1 MLKGF
6 YLTLLI
12 GPVVPRPV
20 SQALLDALTTVS
32 VTSNAGGPNGFSLS
46 FTLSQRSSLHSRF
59 LIGAGQ
65 APLSR
70 VIIIV
75 TINGTRQ
82 VLMDGKTMTEMGG
95 GVRRPATLTVTGE
108 DLTKTMNWPI
118 SIGCFIP
125 G

>member
-82 VLMDGKTMTEMGG
+82 VLMDGVVDQGRK
-95 GVRRPATLTVTGE
+95 
-108 DLTKTMNWPI
+108 
-118 SIGCFIP
+118 
-125 G
+125 